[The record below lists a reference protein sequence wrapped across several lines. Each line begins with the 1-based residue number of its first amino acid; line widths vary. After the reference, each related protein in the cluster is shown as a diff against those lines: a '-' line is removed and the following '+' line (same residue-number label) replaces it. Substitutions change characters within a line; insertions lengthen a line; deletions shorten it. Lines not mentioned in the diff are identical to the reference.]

1 MRNDPDHM
9 NFTEFKEFVL
19 AMGALT
25 GGVIGEFEKFLRSG
39 CSEAEAKRWLAAHIW
54 DFDQPLRDQIV
65 MAFATDALHH
75 AATGTEGDQNDEAE
89 IDQKI
94 REIWKRDGFH
104 AAMEYGRR
112 YRAAK
117 RGKP

>member
-1 MRNDPDHM
+1 MPNNPDHM
-9 NFTEFKEFVL
+9 SFREFKEFVL
-19 AMGALT
+19 AVGAAT
-25 GGVIGEFEKFLRSG
+25 GGVIGEFEKFLRLG

-54 DFDQPLRDQIV
+54 DFDQPLRGQIV
-65 MAFATDALHH
+65 MAFATDALHQ
-75 AATGTEGDQNDEAE
+75 AAERTEGDQNDDAE
-89 IDQKI
+89 IDRKI
-94 REIWKRDGFH
+94 KEIWKRDGFH